1 MIQVDYPFSNGLKP
15 PTRKPTSNSFLSVN
29 SLEISPRMQPHSNLQ
44 QGTYAIFWKLKKLSA
59 ILRFWKFAKTETYD
73 KRNAPLTAVWWCF
86 FVVPT
91 MKIFGELVMLDVKGG
106 KEAWVTS
113 RVYSV
118 YAKVWLTGFQ
128 GEKYLHILYIIYIN
142 GGVTNYLLTTTSYLL
157 TGMILQVANA
167 NLGTLTLPKAH
178 LRFWDVNGT

>member
-1 MIQVDYPFSNGLKP
+1 
-15 PTRKPTSNSFLSVN
+15 
-29 SLEISPRMQPHSNLQ
+29 
-44 QGTYAIFWKLKKLSA
+44 
-59 ILRFWKFAKTETYD
+59 
-73 KRNAPLTAVWWCF
+73 
-86 FVVPT
+86 
-91 MKIFGELVMLDVKGG
+91 MLDVKGG